1 MSGRMSSS
9 TAERAPIRA
18 LISRIAAATDSQLL
32 RILATVETA
41 ADRREADA
49 LLSPLRPRLNV
60 LRPPRRLRMRRL
72 LFYPL
77 DALILPPR
85 SWRPGMPAIPRS
97 ALAPVAIAVAA
108 AIPDVFATVEA
119 RIDGQTSAD
128 KDLVRLAGSMLWPAA
143 ARAIDPEQV
152 PKGWRETGMAA
163 AHYRALAPIIAAI
176 LRQAPVIEALCQ
188 TCLPVLLP
196 PPQETVQ
203 AVIRAVAAEW
213 PQALAFL
220 FGVLMMRLPEPGLLL
235 GGLRPDPGDRTVAQ
249 ARAFAADLLLARLE
263 TDGPA
268 QWICGGDL
276 IEAAGML
283 RRLISLLMELDR
295 IGQAERRAQCR
306 SLRQS
311 LDEAAQARFET
322 CLRSDLLMPLEQ
334 SALPDPAVLED
345 AAYNLRIF
353 QSEARDLGGR
363 ANYDAW
369 LAAAVARVDAAKWR
383 GDADRATRVRLTE
396 ILLGTEAGLAQVRL

>member
-1 MSGRMSSS
+1 MSPS
-9 TAERAPIRA
+9 TADRAPFRA
-18 LISRIAAATDSQLL
+18 LLSRLASATDSQML

-49 LLSPLRPRLNV
+49 LLSPLRPRLHV

-97 ALAPVAIAVAA
+97 ALAPIAIAVAD
-108 AIPDVFATVEA
+108 AIPDVFIAAEG
-119 RIDGQTSAD
+119 RIDGQTSGD
-128 KDLVRLAGSMLWPAA
+128 KDLIRLVGTMLWPAA
-143 ARAIDPEQV
+143 ARVIDPEHV
-152 PKGWRETGMAA
+152 PAGWRETGMAPG
-163 AHYRALAPIIAAI
+163 HYRAFAPVIAAI

-188 TCLPVLLP
+188 TSLPVLLP
-196 PPQETVQ
+196 PPQETIQ
-203 AVIRAVAAEW
+203 AVIRAVAAES

-220 FGVLMMRLPEPGLLL
+220 FGILMMRLPEPGMLL
-235 GGLRPDPGDRTVAQ
+235 GSLRPDPGDRLVAQ
-249 ARAFAADLLLARLE
+249 ARERTADLLLVRLA

-268 QWICGGDL
+268 KWIAGGNV

-283 RRLISLLMELDR
+283 RRLISLLTELDR
-295 IGQAERRAQCR
+295 IGRPERRAQCR

-322 CLRSDLLMPLEQ
+322 SLRSDLLIPLEQ
-334 SALPDPAVLED
+334 SPLPDPAVLED

-353 QSEARDLGGR
+353 QSEARELGGR
-363 ANYDAW
+363 ARYDAG
-369 LAAAVARVDAAKWR
+369 LAAAVARVNAAVWPR
-383 GDADRATRVRLTE
+383 DADRATRVRLTE
-396 ILLGTEAGLAQVRL
+396 ILLGTEAALALVRG